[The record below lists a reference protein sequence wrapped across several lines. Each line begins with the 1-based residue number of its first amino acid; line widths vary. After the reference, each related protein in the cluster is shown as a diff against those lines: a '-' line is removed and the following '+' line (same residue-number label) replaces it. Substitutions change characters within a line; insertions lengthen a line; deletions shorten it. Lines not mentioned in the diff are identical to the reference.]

1 MKAIKQEYQMY
12 SGFLAEKWQ
21 MYAAFLIVLVI
32 WHLHSYFRYRMNF
45 QHKENAETESDL
57 TAIEETVDDTI
68 EIDVTIKIDDTIEI
82 ASEIDEVIDDSMFF
96 TVEEEEVAMF
106 KLKDVNANTY
116 VSSNFQLVEFLSK
129 DGAKITQQQLN
140 NVAELSSILQ
150 RIRNFVNSGRPQKE
164 LRIFHLVRIN
174 SGCRSPKRNLEAGGA
189 PLSTHIDC
197 KAADFVIEGFT
208 PAQTYRIVDYMIKT
222 GEIPDGG
229 LGLYKTHVHY
239 DTGNPRRW

>member
-1 MKAIKQEYQMY
+1 MKVVKQEYQMY
-12 SGFLAEKWQ
+12 TSFLSEKWQ
-21 MYAAFLIVLVI
+21 MYAAFFIVILI

-45 QHKENAETESDL
+45 QDKESINTESNL
-57 TAIEETVDDTI
+57 TEIEETIDDTI
-68 EIDVTIKIDDTIEI
+68 EIDSD
-82 ASEIDEVIDDSMFF
+82 SEIDEKIDDSMFF
-96 TVEEEEVAMF
+96 IVEDEEVTMF
-106 KLKDVNANTY
+106 QLKDVNDYTY
-116 VSSNFQLVEFLSK
+116 LSSNFRLVEFLSK
-129 DGAKITQQQLN
+129 DGAKITQKQLN

-150 RIRNFVNSGRPQKE
+150 KIRNFVNSGRPQNE

-174 SGCRSPKRNLEAGGA
+174 SGCRSPQRNLEAGGA

-197 KAADFVIEGFT
+197 KAADFIIEGFT
-208 PAQTYRIVDYMIKT
+208 PAQTHRIVEYLIRT

>member
-1 MKAIKQEYQMY
+1 MKAVKKEYEMY

-45 QHKENAETESDL
+45 QHKENADTESDL

-68 EIDVTIKIDDTIEI
+68 EI
-82 ASEIDEVIDDSMFF
+82 ASEIDEKIDDSMFF
-96 TVEEEEVAMF
+96 TVEEDEVTMF
-106 KLKDVNANTY
+106 QLKDVNANTY
-116 VSSNFQLVEFLSK
+116 LSSNFQLVEFLSK
-129 DGAKITQQQLN
+129 DGAKITQKQLN

-150 RIRNFVNSGRPQKE
+150 RIRNFVNSGRPQRE

-174 SGCRSPKRNLEAGGA
+174 SGCRSPQRNLEAGGA

-197 KAADFVIEGFT
+197 KAADFIIEGFT
-208 PAQTYRIVDYMIKT
+208 PTQTYRIVSYMIKT

>member
-1 MKAIKQEYQMY
+1 MKAVKQEYQMY
-12 SGFLAEKWQ
+12 TSFLSEKWQ
-21 MYAAFLIVLVI
+21 MYATFFIVILI

-45 QHKENAETESDL
+45 QHKENADTESDIIS
-57 TAIEETVDDTI
+57 IEETVDDII
-68 EIDVTIKIDDTIEI
+68 EIDSD
-82 ASEIDEVIDDSMFF
+82 SEIDEAVDDSMFF
-96 TVEEEEVAMF
+96 TIEEDEVTMF

-116 VSSNFQLVEFLSK
+116 LSSNFQLVEFLSK

-174 SGCRSPKRNLEAGGA
+174 SGCRSPQRNLEAGGA

-197 KAADFVIEGFT
+197 KAADFIIEGFT
-208 PAQTYRIVDYMIKT
+208 PAQTYRIIEHMIKI

>member
-1 MKAIKQEYQMY
+1 MKAIKKEFEMY
-12 SGFLAEKWQ
+12 SGFLAEKWY
-21 MYAAFLIVLVI
+21 MYAAFLIVLLI
-32 WHLHSYFRYRMNF
+32 WHLHSYFRYRMDF
-45 QHKENAETESDL
+45 QHKENSDTEIDVIPIKETE
-57 TAIEETVDDTI
+57 ETFDDTI
-68 EIDVTIKIDDTIEI
+68 EID
-82 ASEIDEVIDDSMFF
+82 SEIDEKIDDSMFF
-96 TVEEEEVAMF
+96 TVEEEEVTMF
-106 KLKDVNANTY
+106 KLKDVNSNTY
-116 VSSNFQLVEFLSK
+116 LSSNFQLVEFLSK
-129 DGAKITQQQLN
+129 DGAKITQKQLN

-174 SGCRSPKRNLEAGGA
+174 SGCRSPQRNLEAGGA

-197 KAADFVIEGFT
+197 KAADFIIEGFT

>member
-1 MKAIKQEYQMY
+1 MKVVKQEYDMY
-12 SGFLAEKWQ
+12 TEFLSEKWK

-45 QHKENAETESDL
+45 QHKENANTESDVIS
-57 TAIEETVDDTI
+57 IEETVEETVGDTI
-68 EIDVTIKIDDTIEI
+68 EID
-82 ASEIDEVIDDSMFF
+82 SEIDEVVDDSMFF
-96 TVEEEEVAMF
+96 TIEEDNQVAMF
-106 KLKDVNANTY
+106 KLKDVKADTY
-116 VSSNFQLVEFLSK
+116 LSSNFQLVEFLSK
-129 DGAKITQQQLN
+129 DGAKITQKQLD

-150 RIRNFVNSGRPQKE
+150 KIRNFVNSGRAQKE

-174 SGCRSPKRNLEAGGA
+174 SGCRSPQRNLEAGGA

-197 KAADFVIEGFT
+197 KAADFIIEGFT
-208 PAQTYRIVDYMIKT
+208 PAQTHRIVEYLIRT